1 MQKQASERFFKKGV
15 LRNFAEFTRKYLW
28 RNLFFDKVK
37 LCRSATSLKTSL
49 WCRCFLVKFVE
60 TSFLQITTGRLLLV
74 IAVSVLVII
83 GGIKVKILEV
93 VHWSQVLNQ
102 LLHLESDASTRISRS
117 QSLEASSSFLKLL
130 QAFSKFLKKQPQ
142 PESVVTEIRW
152 QKTNQKK

>member
-49 WCRCFLVKFVE
+49 WCRGFLVKFVE
-60 TSFLQITTGRLLLV
+60 TSFLQITTRRILLV
-74 IAVSVLVII
+74 IAVSILVII

-93 VHWSQVLNQ
+93 VHWSQVSNQ
-102 LLHLESDASTRISRS
+102 PSHLESDAATRISRS
-117 QSLEASSSFLKLL
+117 
-130 QAFSKFLKKQPQ
+130 
-142 PESVVTEIRW
+142 
-152 QKTNQKK
+152 